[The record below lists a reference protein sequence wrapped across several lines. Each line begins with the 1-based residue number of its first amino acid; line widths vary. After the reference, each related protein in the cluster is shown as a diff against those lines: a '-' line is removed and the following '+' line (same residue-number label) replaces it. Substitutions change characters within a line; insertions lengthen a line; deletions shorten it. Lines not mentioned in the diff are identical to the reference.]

1 MQTRSMERTGAGGTL
16 EVTGAQSGNPKRSG
30 HYLTVR
36 R

>member
-1 MQTRSMERTGAGGTL
+1 MQTRSKERTGAGGSFNRGT
-16 EVTGAQSGNPKRSG
+16 QSGNPKRSG

>member
-1 MQTRSMERTGAGGTL
+1 MERTGAGGTL
-16 EVTGAQSGNPKRSG
+16 EVRGAQSGGNPKRSG

>member
-1 MQTRSMERTGAGGTL
+1 MQTRSMERTGAGGFVWGT
-16 EVTGAQSGNPKRSG
+16 QSGNPKRSS